1 MVLISVRHVTPHSLL
16 RHFPLT
22 QQFLPKQI
30 PSLKNRIF
38 SFTAT
43 ATMSSTSKKVLAPV
57 ANGSEPIEAVITIDV
72 LRRSGA
78 DVTVASVEKQL
89 RVDACHGVKI
99 VADALVSDCRDAV
112 FDLIALPGGMPGATN
127 LKESEVLESIVKKQA
142 SAGRLYA
149 AVCASPAVALG
160 SWGLLKG
167 LKATCYPS
175 FMEQLA
181 PACASTV
188 ESRIQQDG
196 KVVTSCGPGTTME
209 FAVALVE
216 QLYGKERADEVS
228 GPLVMRANHGDEY
241 TIAEFN
247 PIQWTFDNSPQVL
260 VPVANGSEPIE
271 AVITIDVLR
280 RSGADVTVASV
291 EKQLRVDACH
301 GVKIVADALVSDCRD
316 AVFDLIALPGG
327 MPGATNL
334 KESDVLE
341 SIVKKQASAGCLYA
355 AVCASPA
362 VALGS
367 WGLLKGLKDGKVV
380 TSRGPGTT
388 MEFAVALVEQLY
400 GKERADEVS
409 GPLVMRAN
417 HGDEYTIAEFNPIQW
432 TFDNS
437 PQILVPIANGS
448 EEMEAVMII
457 DILRRAKANVV
468 VASVEDKLEIL
479 ASRQIKLVADVL
491 IDEAAKL
498 SYDLIVLPGGLGG
511 AQAFAK
517 SDKLVNMLKK
527 QKESNRPY
535 GAICAS
541 PALVLEPHGLLKGKK
556 ATAFPAMCNK
566 LSDQSEIENRVV
578 VDGNLITSRGPG
590 TSMEFALAIVEKFLG
605 RNKALELAKIMLF
618 TRA

>member
-22 QQFLPKQI
+22 QHFLPKQI

-43 ATMSSTSKKVLAPV
+43 ATMSSTSKKVLVPV

-78 DVTVASVEKQL
+78 DVTVVSVEKQL

-181 PACASTV
+181 PACAATV
-188 ESRIQQDG
+188 ESRVQQ
-196 KVVTSCGPGTTME
+196 
-209 FAVALVE
+209 
-216 QLYGKERADEVS
+216 
-228 GPLVMRANHGDEY
+228 
-241 TIAEFN
+241 
-247 PIQWTFDNSPQVL
+247 
-260 VPVANGSEPIE
+260 
-271 AVITIDVLR
+271 
-280 RSGADVTVASV
+280 
-291 EKQLRVDACH
+291 
-301 GVKIVADALVSDCRD
+301 
-316 AVFDLIALPGG
+316 
-327 MPGATNL
+327 
-334 KESDVLE
+334 
-341 SIVKKQASAGCLYA
+341 
-355 AVCASPA
+355 
-362 VALGS
+362 
-367 WGLLKGLKDGKVV
+367 DGKVV

-400 GKERADEVS
+400 GKEKADEVS

-448 EEMEAVMII
+448 EEMEAVIII

-479 ASRQIKLVADVL
+479 ASRQVKLVADML

-517 SDKLVNMLKK
+517 SEKLVNMLKK

-590 TSMEFALAIVEKFLG
+590 TSMEFSLAIVEKFFG

-618 TRA
+618 TRT